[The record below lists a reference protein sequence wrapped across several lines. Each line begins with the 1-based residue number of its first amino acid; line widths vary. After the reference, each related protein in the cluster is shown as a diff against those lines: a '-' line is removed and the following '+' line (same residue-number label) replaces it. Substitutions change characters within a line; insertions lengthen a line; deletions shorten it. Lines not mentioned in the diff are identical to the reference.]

1 MMPGRRNVIIL
12 DTCILIFDALTP
24 ERLNSKALRAIEE
37 GEQNGRLACAD
48 ISLWEIAMLIGKGR
62 LDPGTDC
69 GTFIDL
75 VLAARGI
82 RTIPV
87 TPEIAC
93 LSVNHP
99 GFAHYDPADR
109 LIAATAI
116 NARGSLVTCDE
127 RLLGLKGLKTIW

>member
-1 MMPGRRNVIIL
+1 
-12 DTCILIFDALTP
+12 
-24 ERLNSKALRAIEE
+24 
-37 GEQNGRLACAD
+37 
-48 ISLWEIAMLIGKGR
+48 MLIGKGR

-87 TPEIAC
+87 TPGIAC
-93 LSVNHP
+93 LSVSHS

-109 LIAATAI
+109 LIAATTI
-116 NARGSLVTCDE
+116 NAGGALVTCDE